1 VNFRWPFGVGPRRGR
16 SSSGPGA
23 SNVAI
28 GCRSASARLAGPKRG
43 LIVTALVLLG
53 AAGCSS
59 PGPADPTPAGPP
71 ASAPTTLGGPLQA
84 PKTSPA
90 QDTLFFTD
98 LARAD
103 PSLSD
108 YVNANGNVA
117 LQALLTDG
125 SAFCAFLK
133 RDGTIDGA
141 MTSVATG
148 ARGVESQTH
157 LPLSVQTF
165 NAIDSVALIA
175 LCPTEQTLIPPAA
188 KRNVQSLEQAL
199 G

>member
-1 VNFRWPFGVGPRRGR
+1 M
-16 SSSGPGA
+16 
-23 SNVAI
+23 AI
-28 GCRSASARLAGPKRG
+28 AIFMAAAAG
-43 LIVTALVLLG
+43 
-53 AAGCSS
+53 GCSS
-59 PGPADPTPAGPP
+59 PKGHAAPPSVGAP

-108 YVNANGNVA
+108 YVNANGNLA

-125 SAFCAFLK
+125 SAFCAFLQ

-141 MTSVATG
+141 MTAVVAG
-148 ARGVESQTH
+148 ARGVENQTH
-157 LPLSVQTF
+157 LPSSVQTF
-165 NAIDSVALIA
+165 NAIDAVALIA
-175 LCPTEQTLIPPAA
+175 LCPAEQTLIPPAH
-188 KRNVQSLEQAL
+188 Q
-199 G
+199 